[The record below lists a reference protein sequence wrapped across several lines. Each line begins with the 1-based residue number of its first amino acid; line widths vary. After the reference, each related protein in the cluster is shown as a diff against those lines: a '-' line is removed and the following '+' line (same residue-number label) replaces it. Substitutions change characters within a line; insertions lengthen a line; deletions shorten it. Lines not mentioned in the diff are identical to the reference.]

1 MGNHISGLRNL
12 TSETGFFP
20 VKLVYRHCYD
30 AAEILPLRS
39 SMNAANIRPD
49 LLCFSFFWVNNHTRN
64 FLLFILLNC

>member
-30 AAEILPLRS
+30 AAEILPVRS
-39 SMNAANIRPD
+39 VPYERCEYS
-49 LLCFSFFWVNNHTRN
+49 S
-64 FLLFILLNC
+64 

>member
-30 AAEILPLRS
+30 AAEIPPVRS

-49 LLCFSFFWVNNHTRN
+49 LRKTDD
-64 FLLFILLNC
+64 